1 MAITTVH
8 NELIAVNAISGTA
21 IADNAVTSVH
31 IAKNNIGT
39 VQIAQNSVT
48 SVSIALNNVT
58 GTQIAMN
65 SITSTQLADN
75 AVTATKIPD
84 GTQLAL
90 GATTFSG
97 DVTAEADGAEIF
109 LKSADHT
116 VARIIPRGT
125 GGDLDKG
132 LLSLFDA
139 GTEDVRID
147 TAGNSWFTGGS
158 VGIGTT
164 SPAYELEV
172 KASTD
177 ASINI
182 RAGTSSGDFAG
193 LYFGDTDYPAEGRIT
208 YQNSDN
214 KMRFWSD
221 RQHVMTLDDNARV
234 GIGTESPDDLLDVEN
249 GNIRLRSN
257 SEGNT
262 GLLRMFDASGT
273 ESAQIYPASG
283 DLKIYSPNDV
293 LFTQSGNVGIGTASP
308 SKPLHIYS
316 ADNQPVRIESSDA
329 YAGLEL
335 KDNTS
340 NASPPLISGVG
351 DAMVFYQHNGTAYG
365 ERMRI
370 HTDGKVGINKN
381 DPSAYLDVHAP
392 SGVSGPT
399 VAYFKSDQHGLGVY
413 INVESTYSEI
423 RSNNNSYP
431 LVLNKGSGGNVGIGS
446 STPTKGKLQIDGGSG
461 GSGDFDAIAIKHVN
475 TTTTGDG
482 PVIRFEGEY
491 NSSDWQL
498 AEMKATNGGAGY
510 GANFQIR
517 THAGNSVQ
525 GGATL
530 SAFALQRTVSNQLE
544 MTLHAGGASTYAD
557 NASYTINSIANTSCL
572 ISIQSSRKAGGNSIA
587 YDAALF
593 FCHYGIDSGTS
604 VIELADPGG
613 TFVGDDNNGFVCV
626 FKANNSPNVTIKNR
640 LGYSTTLS
648 IQVIKFIGN

>member
-234 GIGTESPDDLLDVEN
+234 GIGTE
-249 GNIRLRSN
+249 
-257 SEGNT
+257 
-262 GLLRMFDASGT
+262 
-273 ESAQIYPASG
+273 
-283 DLKIYSPNDV
+283 
-293 LFTQSGNVGIGTASP
+293 SP

>member
-48 SVSIALNNVT
+48 SVSIALNQVT
-58 GTQIAMN
+58 GTQIAN
-65 SITSTQLADN
+65 NAVTSTQLADN

-90 GATTFSG
+90 GATTI
-97 DVTAEADGAEIF
+97 A
-109 LKSADHT
+109 
-116 VARIIPRGT
+116 
-125 GGDLDKG
+125 GDLTVDTNT
-132 LLSLFDA
+132 LFV
-139 GTEDVRID
+139 DVS
-147 TAGNSWFTGGS
+147 ANK
-158 VGIGTT
+158 VGVGTT
-164 SPAYELEV
+164 SPEYELEV
-172 KASTD
+172 KATTD
-177 ASINI
+177 SSINI

-234 GIGTESPDDLLDVEN
+234 GIGTESPSAPLHVTRTTSGYPILRLTQN
-249 GNIRLRSN
+249 GADQYNTVYLQNSN
-257 SEGNT
+257 STAATVVMGTGGGSVGNASWANNAVFGT
-262 GLLRMFDASGT
+262 TSDAKVVLLQND
-273 ESAQIYPASG
+273 SAALTIDTDQ
-283 DLKIYSPNDV
+283 
-293 LFTQSGNVGIGTASP
+293 NVGIGTTSP
-308 SKPLHIYS
+308 AKPLHIYS
-316 ADNQPVRIESSDA
+316 ADNQPLRIESSDA
-329 YAGLEL
+329 YAGIEL

-351 DAMVFYQHNGTAYG
+351 NALVFYQHNGTDYA
-365 ERMRI
+365 ERMRL
-370 HTDGKVGINKN
+370 HSDGKVGIGTTS
-381 DPSAYLDVHAP
+381 PSVYLDVRAP
-392 SGVSGPT
+392 SGVSGP
-399 VAYFKSDQHGLGVY
+399 VISYFKSDQHGLGIY
-413 INVESTYSEI
+413 MNVESTYSEI

-431 LVLNKGSGGNVGIGS
+431 LVLNKASGGNVGIATA
-446 STPTKGKLQIDGGSG
+446 TPTKGKLQIDGGSG
-461 GSGDFDAIAIKHVN
+461 GSGDFDALAIKHVN

-510 GANFQIR
+510 GANFQIKL
-517 THAGNSVQ
+517 HPGDSVQ
-525 GGATL
+525 GSAAL

-626 FKANNSPNVTIKNR
+626 FKGNNSPNVTIKNR

-648 IQVIKFIGN
+648 IQVIKFLGN